1 MKSIKFLSTVAFV
14 LLVSVAFAQN
24 GAKQANFQT
33 FEANLQSLNTQ
44 NVNYTNV
51 TPTPEQLALKAQ
63 RQQNR
68 ASANFQTRSNQQLV
82 NQNQQAPAGS
92 QGGAIQVKT
101 SLNPTNNFTSN
112 PVQLTQAQKQ
122 QRIKNLLNQIKNQ

>member
-1 MKSIKFLSTVAFV
+1 MKRVKFLSTVALM
-14 LLVSVAFAQN
+14 LLVSVAYAQN

-33 FEANLQSLNTQ
+33 FEVDLQKLNVQ

-51 TPTPEQLALKAQ
+51 TPTAEQLAARAQ

-68 ASANFQTRSNQQLV
+68 ANANFQTRANQQLT

-92 QGGAIQVKT
+92 QNGSITVKT
-101 SLNPTNNFTSN
+101 SINPTNNFTPN
-112 PVQLTQAQKQ
+112 NVQLTQAQKQ
-122 QRIKNLLNQIKNQ
+122 QRIKNLLNQLKNQ